1 MDLANLLVLVPPALA
16 LAWLAHLLF
25 RKELATQ
32 SLGKIVSYFIGV
44 VIIFIAIA
52 WIVDSFF
59 IPWVNARLI
68 NSINSGEVQQSINI
82 IEGVFDESFSND
94 TVLVPTPAPTPII
107 LTNPTPVVVTPSG
120 GVTQPQP
127 SDGSS
132 GEWPK
137 QHVVQSGETL
147 IGIGEKYGVPYEAII
162 QANGLSNWTI
172 YPGQTLTIPAPTK

>member
-32 SLGKIVSYFIGV
+32 SLGKIISYFIGV
-44 VIIFIAIA
+44 VIIFLAIA

-68 NSINSGEVQQSINI
+68 NASNSAELDQSINI
-82 IEGVFDESFSND
+82 IENVFDESFNNNP
-94 TVLVPTPAPTPII
+94 VLVPTPAPTPII
-107 LTNPTPVVVTPSG
+107 LNNTPTVVTPTSG
-120 GVTQPQP
+120 GAAQP
-127 SDGSS
+127 SGSTTS
-132 GEWPK
+132 GDWPK
-137 QHVVQSGETL
+137 QHVVQPGETL
-147 IGIGEKYGVPYEAII
+147 SGIGNAYGVPFENIM

-172 YPGQTLTIPAPTK
+172 YPGQTLIIPAPTK

>member
-32 SLGKIVSYFIGV
+32 SLGKIISYFIGV
-44 VIIFIAIA
+44 VIIFLAIA

-68 NSINSGEVQQSINI
+68 NASNSTELEQSINI
-82 IEGVFDESFSND
+82 IENVFDESFND
-94 TVLVPTPAPTPII
+94 NTILVPTPAPTPII
-107 LTNPTPVVVTPSG
+107 LNNTPVVVTPAG
-120 GVTQPQP
+120 GGAAQPQP
-127 SDGSS
+127 SDTS

-172 YPGQTLTIPAPTK
+172 YPGQTLLIPAPTK